1 MLKSEHGNMEKYQ
14 MEINRLNQIRQW
26 AHDRNLI
33 MGGTKQAQLCKLIE
47 EVGELANGINKNRHE
62 EVVDA
67 LGDITV
73 VLVILAAQHDVTLED
88 CIDSAYNVIKDR
100 KGKMV
105 DGIFIREE

>member
-1 MLKSEHGNMEKYQ
+1 
-14 MEINRLNQIRQW
+14 
-26 AHDRNLI
+26 
-33 MGGTKQAQLCKLIE
+33 
-47 EVGELANGINKNRHE
+47 
-62 EVVDA
+62 
-67 LGDITV
+67 V